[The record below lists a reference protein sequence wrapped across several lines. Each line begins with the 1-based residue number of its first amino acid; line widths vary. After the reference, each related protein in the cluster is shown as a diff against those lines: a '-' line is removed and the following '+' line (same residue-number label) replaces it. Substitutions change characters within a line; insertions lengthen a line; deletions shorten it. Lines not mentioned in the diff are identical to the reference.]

1 MESYYKVSS
10 TKKQK
15 NCNCISPFY
24 INDISGINP
33 NTGHDYTTDDVNILK
48 TALFR
53 VSNARGCDV
62 SVCCDPNDPTST
74 PDANFTNQFLQKS

>member
-1 MESYYKVSS
+1 MDTFLKLTSVKD
-10 TKKQK
+10 KN

-33 NTGHDYTTDDVNILK
+33 NTGRDYAPEDKDILK
-48 TALFR
+48 TAFYR

-62 SVCCDPNDPTST
+62 SVCCDPNDPSKT
-74 PDANFTNQFLQKS
+74 PDEKFYYSYKNLY